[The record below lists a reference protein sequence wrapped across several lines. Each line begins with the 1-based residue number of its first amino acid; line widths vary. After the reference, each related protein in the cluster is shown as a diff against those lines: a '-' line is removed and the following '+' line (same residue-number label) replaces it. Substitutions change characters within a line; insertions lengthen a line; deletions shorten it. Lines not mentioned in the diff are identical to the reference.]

1 MTAYF
6 DTLSITPGQAILL
19 AALGFFIGV
28 DKMGLRGGPV
38 VFVPFLAAAFG
49 ARFTSGLIAPLL
61 LFADILAVIVYRRT
75 CDWKLVIRVVIWMF
89 IGIGIGALVG
99 DRIPENLFRILLGTI
114 LLLMLSLMAFLE
126 LRKGQ
131 VAIPDTPLITGPIG
145 IVGGFGSMLGNV
157 AGPIMSLFLLA
168 RHLPKQL
175 FLGTSAIIFL
185 IVNTAKLPLHIFY
198 WETISPRSLGMNAI
212 CIPFI
217 LLGALAGKP
226 LVALIPE
233 KAFRYFIM
241 LIALVGAI
249 RLFIS

>member
-1 MTAYF
+1 MTAYLEN
-6 DTLSITPGQAILL
+6 LSITPGQAFLL
-19 AALGFFIGV
+19 AALGFSIGV

-75 CDWKLVIRVVIWMF
+75 CNWKLVVQVVGWML

-99 DRIPENLFRILLGTI
+99 ERIPESLFRILLGII
-114 LLLMLSLMAFLE
+114 LLVLLSLMASMEF
-126 LRKGQ
+126 RKR
-131 VAIPDTPLITGPIG
+131 AIIVPDSAVITGPIAV
-145 IVGGFGSMLGNV
+145 VGGFASMLGNA
-157 AGPIMSLFLLA
+157 AGPIISLFLLA
-168 RHLPKQL
+168 KRFPKQL

-185 IVNTAKLPLHIFY
+185 IVNASKLPLHIFY
-198 WETISPRSLGMNAI
+198 WETITLRSLGMNAI
-212 CIPFI
+212 CVPFI
-217 LLGALAGKP
+217 LLGALAGRP

-241 LIALVGAI
+241 IIALVGAI